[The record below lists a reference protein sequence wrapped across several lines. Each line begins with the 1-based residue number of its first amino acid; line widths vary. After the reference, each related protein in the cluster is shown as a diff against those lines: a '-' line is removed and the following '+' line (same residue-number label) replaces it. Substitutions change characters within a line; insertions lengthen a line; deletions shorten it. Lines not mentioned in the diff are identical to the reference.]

1 MFYSLHRGDIMK
13 TKIFAII
20 ILISLTFGCISETSD
35 AITEVTHEI
44 EQQIPEELP
53 VANEISVIEESTPTE
68 VNNIEDSTT
77 DTLQIGAFNIQV
89 FGVTKA
95 DKPEVMD
102 VLADIVRT
110 YDIVAIQE
118 IRDKSQTALPELVDL
133 VNSDGSNYKYVV
145 SERLGRTTSKEQ
157 YAYIYNSNIVEVTGD
172 PQTYPE
178 PENTDPFHRQPYIAS
193 FKAIS
198 GNYDAVLMVI
208 HTDPDEATEEINAL
222 DDVLEY
228 SQSIYPDEQDFII
241 MGDFNA
247 DGSYFNEDSTSDLD
261 EYYWVI
267 DDSEDTTVASSDN
280 TYDRIIL
287 TDSSDLS
294 SQYGVFR
301 YDLEYNLTED
311 LTSDVSD
318 HYPVYAEFNISGD
331 ND

>member
-1 MFYSLHRGDIMK
+1 MK
-13 TKIFAII
+13 KQAIA
-20 ILISLTFGCISETSD
+20 ILILITFTLGCVSED
-35 AITEVTHEI
+35 IEVVNEFVNEI
-44 EQQIPEELP
+44 EQQTSEESHIFEP
-53 VANEISVIEESTPTE
+53 TTIEE
-68 VNNIEDSTT
+68 TT
-77 DTLQIGAFNIQV
+77 DTEESISDNTLRVGAFNIQV

-102 VLADIVRT
+102 VIADIVRT

-118 IRDKSQTALPELVDL
+118 IRDSSQTALPELVDL
-133 VNSDGSNYKYVV
+133 VNSDGPNYQYVV

-157 YAYIYNSNIVEVTGD
+157 YAYIYNSNTVEVIGD

-193 FKAIS
+193 FKSIS

-222 DDVLEY
+222 DDVLAY

-241 MGDFNA
+241 MGDINA
-247 DGSYFNEDSTSDLD
+247 DGSYFDEDSTSDID

-267 DDSEDTTVASSDN
+267 DDSQDTTVASSDN

-294 SQYGVFR
+294 GQSGVFR

-318 HYPVYAEFNISGD
+318 HYPVYAEFSINSD